1 MGEKQFDG
9 CNASVK
15 RCFEQGLAA
24 PALGQVFERRRYMGN
39 SYTISN
45 SVGNHAEEHSRRT
58 YIPFS
63 AEASLGYRN
72 IAIYDCGDDRAHL
85 NSVAKP
91 YIQEYN
97 ARQKRADRK
106 KKYEDD
112 YVAALESG
120 EACYGV
126 GDKKEKPFHH
136 DVLQIG
142 NRDNL
147 GVTDADFNVDY
158 WRRLKKQGKY
168 DKAAAYVEKHLNKD
182 ENVDIAI
189 NILKVVAE
197 EIKDDFSKKYTNILL
212 HGLVIHADEPNG
224 TPHLDMRYSIFT
236 ENEKTGVSWRV
247 SDKKGL
253 AAMGFET
260 DATMTALQKFRES
273 INKLVEEKMLEHG
286 FIREY
291 KNEHRNH
298 LSTAQFEAEQRL
310 KEAEK
315 AASDIVS
322 SAEAEAK
329 ELRSDYESEIAKYK
343 VAKKE
348 YQARKLELIDKLQTA
363 GGIDE
368 EIRKFLMSDAGRAA
382 YMNYVKELDDEI
394 EADDERTDVE
404 FAENYSEEE
413 MKIREELGIPGD
425 LDPIQAVKYA
435 QDHFNDDLLN
445 KDRKKKHSGKK
456 DAPIEVKVDS
466 RAKEY
471 TKKAHKQND
480 DYLQTLDEKVRTNK
494 EYRRFYQ
501 YGK

>member
-1 MGEKQFDG
+1 ME
-9 CNASVK
+9 
-15 RCFEQGLAA
+15 
-24 PALGQVFERRRYMGN
+24 N

-45 SVGNHAEEHSRRT
+45 SVGNHAEEHSRRN

-63 AEASLGYRN
+63 AEKSLSGRN
-72 IAIYDCGDDRAHL
+72 IVIFDCGDDRAHL
-85 NSVAKP
+85 NNVAKP

-97 ARQKRADRK
+97 AKQRRTDRK

-112 YVAALESG
+112 YVSALESG

-136 DVLQIG
+136 DVIQIG
-142 NRDNL
+142 NRETL

-189 NILKVVAE
+189 NILKEVAE
-197 EIKDDFSKKYTNILL
+197 EIKDDFSNKYTNILL

-224 TPHLDMRYSIFT
+224 TPHLDLRYSIFT
-236 ENEKTGVSWRV
+236 ANEKTGVSWRI

-260 DATMTALQKFRES
+260 DVTMTALQKFRES
-273 INKLVEEKMLEHG
+273 INKLVEEKMAEHG
-286 FIREY
+286 FTREY
-291 KNEHRNH
+291 KNEHRKH
-298 LSTAQFEAEQRL
+298 LSIAQFEAEQRL

-315 AASDIVS
+315 AASDIVAT
-322 SAEAEAK
+322 AEAEAK
-329 ELRSDYESEIAKYK
+329 ELKLDYESEIAMYK

-348 YQARKLELIDKLQTA
+348 YQSRKLELIDKIGKAEGLD
-363 GGIDE
+363 DE
-368 EIRKFLMSDAGRAA
+368 VRKFLESETGRAA
-382 YMNYVKELDDEI
+382 YFNYVKELDDELG
-394 EADDERTDVE
+394 ADDERTDVE

-413 MKIREELGIPGD
+413 LKIREELGIPGD

-466 RAKEY
+466 RAKGY
-471 TKKAHKQND
+471 TKKVHKENA
-480 DYLQTLDEKVRTNK
+480 DYLQALDAKIKTNK
-494 EYRRFYQ
+494 EHRRIYQ
-501 YGK
+501 YGE